1 MPILGFIIGA
11 ILGFFIGAVYFV
23 SITTALTATI
33 TNAPLAPL
41 LAPIILAIWPVFLS
55 VGAALATPLALA
67 AVFHLVVVAIAY
79 VVAALTTTTSGVAG
93 QVNTAPSW
101 AEELALGTIIGVNTL
116 VNFFLL
122 FSLTPFLAAIA
133 AATSVVTTLVGILVA
148 LALLALPFVSGFVT
162 LLGAMQVTYG
172 AVGMTSGP
180 RYQAVLGWMGLFQL
194 FPMAWGGTLV
204 FIPLMILE
212 IIVSIATGWNMRMW
226 IEWRTGAVII
236 TGAPF
241 ADWWMGMQN
250 TRGYSLGNFCFIRSD
265 IQDRTPRVPLV
276 TASNPET
283 QIGIAIH
290 ETGHTLSMALLG
302 NLFGIINFID
312 QTVIGRG
319 PASYAE
325 TIAEGMLRESTRPW
339 HGMFATVQASNVVP
353 AETAPPASPLERV
366 TPRALAIGAQV
377 DLNGIGIVDPD
388 SHPIGLIDPAA
399 PVFGVLWFLSAVPP
413 GSVAT
418 PARPNDEE
426 TSFIPDIP
434 GEYEVRYGITDG
446 IEGGNIRVR
455 TSPTGTDFTRDTVI
469 AVDVQPGGPYNTSIN
484 TPVSLDGSASSAGPT
499 FQMPSGT
506 DPALTTVAS
515 VDWSVIAMNV
525 AAGVTPAF
533 SFTAAN
539 NDITDFVSD
548 TEGTYTLELMIRPRN
563 GYPDLAG
570 ITEVQVTP

>member
-11 ILGFFIGAVYFV
+11 VLGFFVGVVYFV
-23 SITTALTATI
+23 SITSALTATI

-55 VGAALATPLALA
+55 MGAALATPLVLTAIIHF
-67 AVFHLVVVAIAY
+67 VVVVVAYLI
-79 VVAALTTTTSGVAG
+79 AALTTTTSGVSG

-101 AEELALGTIIGVNTL
+101 GEELALGTIIGVNTL

-122 FSLTPFLAAIA
+122 FSFTPFLAVIA
-133 AATSVVTTLVGILVA
+133 AATAVVTTLVGILVA
-148 LALLALPFVSGFVT
+148 LALLALPFVSGIVN
-162 LLGAMQVTYG
+162 LLGAMQVTYS
-172 AVGMTSGP
+172 AVGMTSSP

-204 FIPLMILE
+204 FIPLMILD
-212 IIVSIATGWNMRMW
+212 IIISIVTGWNMRMW
-226 IEWRTGAVII
+226 MEWRTGAVII

-283 QIGIAIH
+283 QIGIAVH

-339 HGMFATVQASNVVP
+339 HGMFATVQASNVPP
-353 AETAPPASPLERV
+353 AETAPPASPSLRA
-366 TPRALAIGAQV
+366 TPRAIAVGAQV
-377 DLNGIGIVDPD
+377 DLNGVGVVDSD
-388 SHPIGLIDPAA
+388 AHPIGLIDPAA
-399 PVFGVLWFLSAVPP
+399 PVFGVLWFLSSVPP
-413 GSVAT
+413 GSVAA
-418 PARPNDEE
+418 PDRPNNEE
-426 TSFIPDIP
+426 TSFIADLP
-434 GEYEVRYGITDG
+434 GEYAVRYGITDG

-455 TSPTGTDFTRDTVI
+455 TSPTGTDFTLDTVI
-469 AVDVQPGGPYNTSIN
+469 AVDVQPGGPYTTTIN
-484 TPVSLDGSASSAGPT
+484 SPVALDGSASSAGPT

-506 DPALTTVAS
+506 DPSLTTVAS
-515 VDWSVIAMNV
+515 VGWSVIAMDV
-525 AAGVTPAF
+525 AAGATPAF
-533 SFTAAN
+533 SFTPTN

-548 TEGTYTLELMIRPRN
+548 TEGTYTLELIVRPRN